1 MQGTALPEGPTNRRH
16 SYDSYSNAP
25 GSKAMC
31 STGEFYKVDKFTNT
45 PSEAFTRNSF
55 VNKELL
61 ITMTGTGMI
70 APVCRQV
77 TPAEP
82 PAHRDMEPRSTAAQ
96 GSKAMSE
103 RIAQTLKKN
112 AWIWLVAAFSIL
124 VAIGIATS

>member
-1 MQGTALPEGPTNRRH
+1 
-16 SYDSYSNAP
+16 
-25 GSKAMC
+25 MC
-31 STGEFYKVDKFTNT
+31 SAGRFYRVDKFTKVL
-45 PSEAFTRNSF
+45 SEIFTKNSF

-61 ITMTGTGMI
+61 ITMTGAWMI
-70 APVCRQV
+70 APACRQV

-82 PAHRDMEPRSTAAQ
+82 PAHRDIEPRSTAAQ